1 MNRKGISTFIILIAI
16 FILGMA
22 SLISYMI
29 ASKKSYIIASKKS
42 NDFAYIIAVPVG
54 NKTKYVNGKEKV
66 KSILE
71 KLGDAASSEN
81 VELNVLKLLGKTAY
95 DFWNIPKNPEATT
108 SYAIG
113 GERKAIYY
121 FTSGFLVGKYKV
133 EETFEGRILKGDFYP
148 NNQGIN
154 AIKSCICEI
163 NPNKKFWFLIVNFPN
178 LKGANGKY
186 DNLYLMEE
194 DNSIRVKCEGGQVW
208 AMYHPDKN
216 FSEIFERSRVIFPVM
231 IKFFDNT
238 REVKLINKN
247 KGLLYFNEVP
257 FWDIQSTMSGQ
268 PLSIASVCDVD
279 INAGCYRLI
288 QLSVILD
295 KIIEI
300 DLTAEKSQGPITGQA
315 TKVLLSHPPC
325 LRELYTVFTESF
337 NDFSNWDLYGHPKPT
352 IKNGAFLSNGDSWCQ
367 SEAVTKMLFDF
378 SKGGEVEFR
387 AKLSTFSQHHHMG
400 IDCFLT
406 NKIQS
411 DGYCKNENWVR
422 IIGITIIPPNDKYAG
437 IHPHGFKKRF
447 PYPDDNWHKY
457 KIRIEPSGNKWFVK
471 YYLDGKEFFSGYRDF
486 VDLSSVRIC
495 VSGRSLYG
503 INLIDD
509 LIVRLPNI
517 PY

>member
-22 SLISYMI
+22 SLISYM
-29 ASKKSYIIASKKS
+29 IASKKS

-121 FTSGFLVGKYKV
+121 LTSGFLVGKYKV

-178 LKGANGKY
+178 FKGANGQY
-186 DNLYLMEE
+186 DNLYWTI
-194 DNSIRVKCEGGQVW
+194 DDFPVHCQGGQVW
-208 AMYHPDKN
+208 AMYHPAKN
-216 FSEIFERSRVIFPVM
+216 FSKIFEGSRVIFPVI
-231 IKFFDNT
+231 IKFFNNI
-238 REVKLINKN
+238 REVKLINEN
-247 KGLLYFNEVP
+247 EGLLYFNEVP
-257 FWDIQSTMSGQ
+257 FWGIQSTTLGQ

-279 INAGCYRLI
+279 INAGCYGLIRL
-288 QLSVILD
+288 SGILD

-300 DLTAEKSQGPITGQA
+300 DLT
-315 TKVLLSHPPC
+315 
-325 LRELYTVFTESF
+325 
-337 NDFSNWDLYGHPKPT
+337 
-352 IKNGAFLSNGDSWCQ
+352 
-367 SEAVTKMLFDF
+367 
-378 SKGGEVEFR
+378 VE
-387 AKLSTFSQHHHMG
+387 
-400 IDCFLT
+400 
-406 NKIQS
+406 
-411 DGYCKNENWVR
+411 
-422 IIGITIIPPNDKYAG
+422 
-437 IHPHGFKKRF
+437 
-447 PYPDDNWHKY
+447 
-457 KIRIEPSGNKWFVK
+457 
-471 YYLDGKEFFSGYRDF
+471 
-486 VDLSSVRIC
+486 
-495 VSGRSLYG
+495 
-503 INLIDD
+503 
-509 LIVRLPNI
+509 
-517 PY
+517 